1 MPGKRFFISWIVS
14 SVTMFT
20 ASYVWHGI
28 VLTDFSRLSYPK
40 EIFLVVAAAVYFIIG
55 LLLNKV
61 FEIKQLDRFERSP
74 LARGAAAGAMV
85 GIFLFLIAMVMGVSF
100 GGTRTLVNLMVDVC
114 WQVVEQM
121 LGGIAIGLVHFFV
134 YEEQTFPADHDD
146 Q

>member
-1 MPGKRFFISWIVS
+1 MPSKRFFISWIAS

-20 ASYVWHGI
+20 VSYVWHGI

-55 LLLNKV
+55 LLLNKA
-61 FEIKQLDRFERSP
+61 FEVKQLNRLERKP

-85 GIFLFLIAMVMGVSF
+85 GFFLFLIAMVMGVSF
-100 GGTRTLVNLMVDVC
+100 GGTRTLVNLMIDVC
-114 WQVVEQM
+114 WQVVEQT
-121 LGGIAIGLVHFFV
+121 LGGIAIGVAHLLVF
-134 YEEQTFPADHDD
+134 ERQPFPVDPDD